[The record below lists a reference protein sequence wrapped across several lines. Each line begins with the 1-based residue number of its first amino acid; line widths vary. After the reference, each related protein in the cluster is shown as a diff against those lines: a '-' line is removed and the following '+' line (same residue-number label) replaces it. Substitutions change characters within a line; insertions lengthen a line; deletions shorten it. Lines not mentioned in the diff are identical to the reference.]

1 MDQPLIIN
9 LALTGAVADAG
20 KNPSVPITPIAIIE
34 DIKSCAVEGASIA
47 HVHVRNPDGT
57 PSCDPSKFAAI
68 FSEIRGSADCPD
80 IVLCA
85 STSGRHGQTIEDRSA
100 VLRLPPDARPD
111 MASLTLGSLNFI
123 TGASINAPDTIR
135 RLVDLMNETGVK
147 PELEIFDL
155 GMIEFAKVLIGE
167 GRLQPPYYFNF
178 LLGNIGG
185 LQATMQHVG
194 FALSNLPPDSI
205 VSLAG
210 IGKFQGGAT
219 ALGAVGCDGVRT
231 GLEDNLWADQR
242 TKEPATNQMLTR
254 RIADVCK
261 LLGRP
266 VSTAAQSR
274 SRLGLVSHSL

>member
-9 LALTGAVADAG
+9 LALTGAVADVR
-20 KNPSVPITPIAIIE
+20 KNPFVPITSAAIIE
-34 DIKSCAVEGASIA
+34 DIRSCAIEGASIV

-57 PSCDPSKFAAI
+57 PSCDPSKFAEI
-68 FSEIRGSADCPD
+68 FSEIRRSAECFD

-100 VLRLPPDARPD
+100 VLRLPPEARPD

-123 TGASINAPDTIR
+123 DGASVNAPDTIR
-135 RLVDLMNETGVK
+135 RLVDLMNEAGVK

-155 GMIEFAKVLIGE
+155 GMIEFAKVLIKE
-167 GRLQPPYYFNF
+167 GRLKPPYYFNI

-185 LQATMQHVG
+185 LQASMQHVG
-194 FALSNLPPDSI
+194 FVLSNLPPDSV
-205 VSLAG
+205 VSLGG
-210 IGKFQGGAT
+210 IGKFQGYST

-242 TKEPATNQMLTR
+242 TKEPANNQMLTR
-254 RIADVCK
+254 RIADMCK
-261 LLGRP
+261 LLGRS
-266 VSTAAQSR
+266 VSTAAQT
-274 SRLGLVSHSL
+274 RLRLSLA